1 MNDLLSVKGKTI
13 LLTGAAGYL
22 GSAMGVYLQEQGA
35 MVVGMS
41 RSEKVRDLYTKSIVC
56 DLNHEV
62 VAINYINE
70 ILWKYPIDV
79 LINNAYDLSSKT
91 GFGLTSEK
99 LTYSHW
105 ISAFDSLYW
114 TAWLTEYIGV
124 DMCYRNSGSI
134 INISSMY
141 SKIAPDPKLYEDTNY
156 WNPESY
162 SVMKAGINMLTKRTA
177 VKYGSSNVRCN
188 AVLPGAFP
196 NDSVKDK
203 TFLQRLRDKSVL
215 GRTGKPEELFG
226 IIQYLASDASSF
238 TTGQEFIV
246 DGGWTC
252 V

>member
-1 MNDLLSVKGKTI
+1 MSDLLSVEGKTI

-79 LINNAYDLSSKT
+79 LINNAYDLSNNT
-91 GFGLTSEK
+91 GFNTEFPLTRSQW
-99 LTYSHW
+99 YG
-105 ISAFDSLYW
+105 AFDSMYW
-114 TAWLTEYIGV
+114 TVWLTDFIGIH
-124 DMCYRNSGSI
+124 MRENGSGSI

-141 SKIAPDPKLYEDTNY
+141 SKIAPDPTLYDDVKY

-177 VKYGSSNVRCN
+177 VKYGSSNIRCN

-196 NDSVKDK
+196 NDSVQDEK
-203 TFLQRLRDKSVL
+203 FLQRLRD
-215 GRTGKPEELFG
+215 
-226 IIQYLASDASSF
+226 
-238 TTGQEFIV
+238 
-246 DGGWTC
+246 
-252 V
+252 